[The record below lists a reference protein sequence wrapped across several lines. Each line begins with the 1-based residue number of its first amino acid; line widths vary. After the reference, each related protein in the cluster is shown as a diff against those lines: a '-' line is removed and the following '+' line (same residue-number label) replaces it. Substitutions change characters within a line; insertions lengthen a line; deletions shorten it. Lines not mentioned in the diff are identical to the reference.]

1 MKNVRSP
8 WKYSMLPL
16 AVLSLGGLL
25 TWAQASSSPQN
36 AKPASSPS
44 AQHTVAA
51 TSNPGERAFQANC
64 GRCHNPPEQLSTRIA
79 GTVLRHMRERALL
92 SPQDERDILKYLAP

>member
-25 TWAQASSSPQN
+25 TWAQAANSPQN
-36 AKPASSPS
+36 TKQASSPS
-44 AQHTVAA
+44 AQHAVAA
-51 TSNPGERAFQANC
+51 ASNPGERAFQANC
-64 GRCHNPPEQLSTRIA
+64 GRCHNPPEQLSPRIA

-92 SPQDERDILKYLAP
+92 SPQEQRDILKYLAP